1 MFPMIVSHPLTVVV
15 ALATAIM
22 VGMLPVEY
30 GDLDT
35 GPCSSNGVYNKCRT
49 SCDVLVVLAQFSVT
63 NILVIIFDKCHN
75 KFLCCADIFP
85 SSLRT

>member
-1 MFPMIVSHPLTVVV
+1 M
-15 ALATAIM
+15 ALATAM

-35 GPCSSNGVYNKCRT
+35 GPCSSNGDYNKSRT
-49 SCDVLVVLAQFSVT
+49 SSCDVLVVLAQFSVT